1 MRKRAG
7 ERWLRSELR
16 GWLALVLWSAS
27 AIPLAPALAQSP
39 TALRAVVIVRHGE
52 KAEQPK
58 DNPPLSAAGKA
69 RAQSLLETLRDAG
82 LTTIITTDQERTR
95 ATASPLESALHLKGV
110 IVPRTE
116 VPRNDAAAIAAAVRQ
131 AGGTVLV
138 VTHQL
143 TIPAIIAALGGPAVA
158 TMCDT
163 EFSNL
168 YVMIPGGSNRLQ
180 LIRGHYGSADPP
192 HSADCHIT
200 PVSPP

>member
-1 MRKRAG
+1 M
-7 ERWLRSELR
+7 RSELR
-16 GWLALVLWSAS
+16 GWPAIALYAAS
-27 AIPLAPALAQSP
+27 AIPLAPVPAQSQTP
-39 TALRAVVIVRHGE
+39 IRAVVIVRHGE

-58 DNPPLSAAGKA
+58 DNPPLSASGKA
-69 RAQSLLETLRDAG
+69 RAQALLETLRDAG

-116 VPRNDAAAIAAAVRQ
+116 APRNDAAAIAAAVRR

-138 VTHQL
+138 VSHQL
-143 TIPAIIAALGGPAVA
+143 TIPAIIAALGGPSVA

-168 YVMIPGGSNRLQ
+168 YVLVPGGSNRLQ
-180 LIRGHYGSADPP
+180 LIRGHYGSPDPP
-192 HSADCHIT
+192 HSEDCHIT